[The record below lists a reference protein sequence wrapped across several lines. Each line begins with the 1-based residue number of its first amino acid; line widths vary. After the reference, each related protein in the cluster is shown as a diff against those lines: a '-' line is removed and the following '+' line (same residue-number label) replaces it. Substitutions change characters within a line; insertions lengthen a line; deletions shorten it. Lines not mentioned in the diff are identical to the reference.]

1 MHAVISAEP
10 IDAKVRVAKKAGRLT
25 THGADAQYEEAMKLS
40 VITETEL
47 ALWKRARVLQRE
59 IIMVDDFD
67 KHFGKLASSA
77 PPVWQQAEAA
87 E

>member
-1 MHAVISAEP
+1 
-10 IDAKVRVAKKAGRLT
+10 
-25 THGADAQYEEAMKLS
+25 MKLS

-47 ALWKRARVLQRE
+47 AQWKRARVLQHD

-67 KHFGKLASSA
+67 KNFGKHEIAQN
-77 PPVWQQAEAA
+77 WQQAQAA

>member
-1 MHAVISAEP
+1 
-10 IDAKVRVAKKAGRLT
+10 
-25 THGADAQYEEAMKLS
+25 MKLS

-47 ALWKRARVLQRE
+47 ALWKRARALQHE

-67 KHFGKLASSA
+67 KHVGKQVSSA
-77 PPVWQQAEAA
+77 PQAWQQAEAA

>member
-1 MHAVISAEP
+1 
-10 IDAKVRVAKKAGRLT
+10 
-25 THGADAQYEEAMKLS
+25 MKLS

-47 ALWKRARVLQRE
+47 ALWKRARVLQHD

-67 KHFGKLASSA
+67 KHFGKETASRPA
-77 PPVWQQAEAA
+77 DWAHAEAA

>member
-1 MHAVISAEP
+1 
-10 IDAKVRVAKKAGRLT
+10 
-25 THGADAQYEEAMKLS
+25 MKLS

-47 ALWKRARVLQRE
+47 AQWKRARALQHD

-67 KHFGKLASSA
+67 MHFSKEATA
-77 PPVWQQAEAA
+77 QTWQQAQAA